1 MGWYWFYFKCLVGP
15 QDRKRSIFISIP
27 KRSAKECSM
36 CVLNHFSHVQL
47 FATLWTVAHHDHLSR
62 PVILQ
67 ARILEWVAMI
77 SIFPTQK
84 SNQHILWLLICR
96 RILYHW
102 VTREAQECSDYWTI
116 VFFSHAS
123 KAMLKILQV
132 RLQQC
137 VDRELPDVQ
146 AEFRKGRRIRNQIA
160 NIHWIIEKAREF
172 QKNIYFCSTDYS
184 KASDC
189 MGHNKLWENVKKMGT
204 PDRSTCLL
212 RNLCAS

>member
-1 MGWYWFYFKCLVGP
+1 MDKFKMGWYWFYFKCLVGP

-102 VTREAQECSDYWTI
+102 VTREAHSFIKHLIIGQSFGSRYSVVNEQIKTSTFLELYSSWE
-116 VFFSHAS
+116 
-123 KAMLKILQV
+123 V
-132 RLQQC
+132 R
-137 VDRELPDVQ
+137 
-146 AEFRKGRRIRNQIA
+146 K
-160 NIHWIIEKAREF
+160 
-172 QKNIYFCSTDYS
+172 
-184 KASDC
+184 
-189 MGHNKLWENVKKMGT
+189 
-204 PDRSTCLL
+204 
-212 RNLCAS
+212 